1 MENRAAIETS
11 SSSDAKAPQSTE
23 ANTLVDAWT
32 ELGSAER
39 SRRGR
44 AGEPVAGSPLD
55 DLDDLIDASCAGDG
69 VALNRLLA
77 HARPRLLAVALR
89 IVRDRDDAEDV
100 VQEALLKVCRH
111 ITRFEGR
118 SAFSTWLHRIVVN
131 AGLDRLRRH
140 QSRWDRVAGDADR
153 EEGRVDAPEGVDE
166 ETPERLV
173 ARAETTAVVQ
183 DAIAALSP
191 AHQEALSL
199 REIQGESYQA
209 IARISHVP
217 VGTVMSRLHHA
228 RRRLAE
234 QLATSFDP
242 PSLQA
247 A

>member
-1 MENRAAIETS
+1 MENRAAIETF

-23 ANTLVDAWT
+23 ANTLCDF
-32 ELGSAER
+32 
-39 SRRGR
+39 
-44 AGEPVAGSPLD
+44 
-55 DLDDLIDASCAGDG
+55 DDLIDAACAGDG
-69 VALNRLLA
+69 VALNRLIA
-77 HARPRLLAVALR
+77 HARPRLVAVALR

-140 QSRWDRVAGDADR
+140 QSRWDRVAADTDR
-153 EEGRVDAPEGVDE
+153 EDGRMDAPEGVDE

-173 ARAETTAVVQ
+173 GRAETSAVVQ
-183 DAIAALSP
+183 GAIASLSP
-191 AHQEALSL
+191 AHQEALTL
-199 REIQGESYQA
+199 REIHGESYQS
-209 IARISHVP
+209 IARLSRVP

-234 QLATSFDP
+234 QLGATLDTVG
-242 PSLQA
+242 LQA